1 MKNSYLITSLIVCT
15 LSASIGIGFIID
27 GGARE
32 QEENKSGKSKAIPH
46 QIGHPSLMSPHSN
59 PLALHKSRLFVANTP
74 ADTVDIINT
83 KTGKIVKRIS
93 VGIDPVSVCIRPD
106 GNEVWVSNHV
116 SDSIS
121 IIDNNENSSTY
132 LHVIDT
138 VQELDVETKAT
149 NFDEPIGIAF
159 ANNKK
164 AYVALSSEN
173 KIAVI
178 DVDKR
183 TIIKH
188 LHIDAQDP
196 RAITVKNG
204 KLYVIPFESN
214 NKTQLSGGYKV
225 DGDLVTF
232 NAHEHSIANNNV
244 LSLGHVTDIV
254 KHPKVPDK
262 DLFIF
267 DTKND
272 RLIKTLSSLG
282 TLLYGIT
289 VDSDDNVYI
298 SQTDARNH
306 VNGRSGTKNIHLKNL
321 KIAHS

>member
-1 MKNSYLITSLIVCT
+1 M
-15 LSASIGIGFIID
+15 
-27 GGARE
+27 
-32 QEENKSGKSKAIPH
+32 
-46 QIGHPSLMSPHSN
+46 
-59 PLALHKSRLFVANTP
+59 
-74 ADTVDIINT
+74 
-83 KTGKIVKRIS
+83 
-93 VGIDPVSVCIRPD
+93 
-106 GNEVWVSNHV
+106 
-116 SDSIS
+116 
-121 IIDNNENSSTY
+121 
-132 LHVIDT
+132 
-138 VQELDVETKAT
+138 
-149 NFDEPIGIAF
+149 
-159 ANNKK
+159 
-164 AYVALSSEN
+164 
-173 KIAVI
+173 
-178 DVDKR
+178 
-183 TIIKH
+183 
-188 LHIDAQDP
+188 
-196 RAITVKNG
+196 KNG

-289 VDSDDNVYI
+289 VDSDNNVYI

-306 VNGRSGTKNIHLKNL
+306 VNGRSGTKKHTLKELENRAFL
-321 KIAHS
+321 NQITSINPT

>member
-1 MKNSYLITSLIVCT
+1 M
-15 LSASIGIGFIID
+15 D

-32 QEENKSGKSKAIPH
+32 QENKSGNSKAIPH

-106 GNEVWVSNHV
+106 GNEVWAFNHV

-121 IIDNNENSSTY
+121 IIDNNNENSSTY

-138 VQELDVETKAT
+138 VQELDIETKAT

-173 KIAVI
+173 KIA
-178 DVDKR
+178 
-183 TIIKH
+183 
-188 LHIDAQDP
+188 
-196 RAITVKNG
+196 
-204 KLYVIPFESN
+204 KLLMSTKE
-214 NKTQLSGGYKV
+214 Q
-225 DGDLVTF
+225 
-232 NAHEHSIANNNV
+232 
-244 LSLGHVTDIV
+244 SLNTYTSTH
-254 KHPKVPDK
+254 
-262 DLFIF
+262 
-267 DTKND
+267 
-272 RLIKTLSSLG
+272 KTLEPLP
-282 TLLYGIT
+282 
-289 VDSDDNVYI
+289 
-298 SQTDARNH
+298 
-306 VNGRSGTKNIHLKNL
+306 
-321 KIAHS
+321 

>member
-1 MKNSYLITSLIVCT
+1 MSFHLNQITKHNFQVAT
-15 LSASIGIGFIID
+15 
-27 GGARE
+27 
-32 QEENKSGKSKAIPH
+32 KWTAI
-46 QIGHPSLMSPHSN
+46 
-59 PLALHKSRLFVANTP
+59 
-74 ADTVDIINT
+74 
-83 KTGKIVKRIS
+83 
-93 VGIDPVSVCIRPD
+93 
-106 GNEVWVSNHV
+106 
-116 SDSIS
+116 
-121 IIDNNENSSTY
+121 
-132 LHVIDT
+132 
-138 VQELDVETKAT
+138 
-149 NFDEPIGIAF
+149 
-159 ANNKK
+159 
-164 AYVALSSEN
+164 
-173 KIAVI
+173 
-178 DVDKR
+178 
-183 TIIKH
+183 
-188 LHIDAQDP
+188 
-196 RAITVKNG
+196 
-204 KLYVIPFESN
+204 
-214 NKTQLSGGYKV
+214 
-225 DGDLVTF
+225 LVTF